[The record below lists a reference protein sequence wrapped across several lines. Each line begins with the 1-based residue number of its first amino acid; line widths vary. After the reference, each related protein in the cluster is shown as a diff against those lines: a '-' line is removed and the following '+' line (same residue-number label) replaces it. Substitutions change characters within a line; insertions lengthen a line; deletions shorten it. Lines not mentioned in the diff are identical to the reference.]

1 MTKQAKRASSP
12 PAIHQP
18 TKAEMEEVVVI
29 DGTPNEIAAAV
40 LHGGARRKEPVEP
53 PPE

>member
-1 MTKQAKRASSP
+1 MTKQARRVPDP

-18 TKAEMEEVVVI
+18 TKAEMEEAIAI
-29 DGTPNEIAAAV
+29 DGTPDEIAAAV
-40 LHGGARRKEPVEP
+40 LRGGAHRKEPAEP